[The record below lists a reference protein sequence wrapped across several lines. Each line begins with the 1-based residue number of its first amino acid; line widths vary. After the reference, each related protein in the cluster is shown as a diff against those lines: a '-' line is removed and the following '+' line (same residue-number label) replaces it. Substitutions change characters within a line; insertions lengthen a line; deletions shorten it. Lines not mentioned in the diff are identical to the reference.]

1 MIVEVIRYQTAD
13 GQEAAFEEAYRQAQ
27 KCLADSPHCLGYQLT
42 RCIKHRRRYLL
53 LIQWDS
59 AEGHLQGFRAS
70 PAFPRFMALVAPF
83 FKQIE
88 EMEHYEQ
95 TGIESVK
102 EP

>member
-1 MIVEVIRYQTAD
+1 MIVEVIRYQIAD
-13 GQEAAFEEAYRQAQ
+13 GQEADFEESYRQAQ
-27 KCLADSPHCLGYQLT
+27 KCLADSSHCLGYRLM
-42 RCIKHRRRYLL
+42 RCIKHRGRYLL

-59 AEGHLQGFRAS
+59 AEGHLQGFRGS
-70 PAFPRFMALVAPF
+70 PAFPRFMALVAPY

-102 EP
+102 EG